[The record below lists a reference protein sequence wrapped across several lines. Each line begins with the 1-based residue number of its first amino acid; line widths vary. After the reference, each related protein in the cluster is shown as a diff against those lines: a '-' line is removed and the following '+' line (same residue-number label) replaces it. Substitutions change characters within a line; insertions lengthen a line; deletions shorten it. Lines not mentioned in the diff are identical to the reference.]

1 MNLLKL
7 ILRNFKGRTFTLEA
21 DGLNINIFGANAT
34 GKTTMFDAFCWLLFD
49 KDSQN
54 KKDFAIKNLDETG
67 QEAHNMD
74 HEVAGTIEIAGR
86 ETALRKVYSEKW
98 TKKRGSVTADFTGH
112 ETSYWIDGV
121 PKSKKE
127 YDAFVAGIANEMTFK
142 LLTNPA
148 YFNEQLHWQ
157 ERRRILLDICG
168 DITDEEVINSSV
180 TVGNKDMLSLL
191 NVLNSGR
198 TLDDYRKII
207 AARKAEINKEIEK
220 IPARIDEARRALPN
234 IDDLPHAD
242 VLRTEIASLRK
253 QQQEKQQ
260 EMARIESGGQSAE
273 KQKQL
278 RELEGKLQEIR
289 NRHRVENDDM
299 IFAKR
304 QQKQDLAYKV
314 TDITRQIEEKRQKIQ
329 VNSGV
334 IAAVDPKLEKLRA
347 EYWAIDSEKLE
358 FNEEQSCPTCGQ
370 GLPAEQLRAAREKAE
385 AALNTSKS
393 KRLEEVNARGM
404 AIKAEALRMQNEN
417 QELCQAISTLDDQK
431 VILEHSISTLQ
442 AEIENRGNVQ
452 PVEDQADYQTVARE
466 IISVR
471 EQIEAVNRDARTVI
485 CGVQSE
491 IHLIGQDI
499 SSRERGIVQH
509 EQREQGLKR
518 IKELEAM
525 EKSLGAEFE
534 KLDGE
539 QYLTEQ
545 FIQSKVRMLESRINS
560 RFQFARFKLFD
571 VQVNGGLV
579 ECCETTFR
587 GVPYSGG
594 LNNAARINV
603 GLDII
608 NTLAEHYRFSA
619 PIFVDNAE
627 SVVNLVATKAQM
639 IRLVVSAGDKAL
651 RVERGSQEPSL
662 FREAV

>member
-1 MNLLKL
+1 MKLLTL

-21 DGLNINIFGANAT
+21 DGLHLNIFGANAT
-34 GKTTMFDAFCWLLFD
+34 GKTTLFDAFCWLLFD

-74 HEVAGTIEIAGR
+74 HEVAATIEIDGR

-121 PKSKKE
+121 SKSKKE
-127 YDAFVAGIANEMTFK
+127 YDAFIAGIASEMTFK

-168 DITDEEVINSSV
+168 DITDEEVIQSSV
-180 TVGNKDMLSLL
+180 TLGNKNMLSLL
-191 NVLNSGR
+191 NVLNTGR

-242 VLRTEIASLRK
+242 VLKTEINSLRK

-260 EMARIESGGQSAE
+260 ELARIEAGGQSAE
-273 KQKQL
+273 NQKQL

-314 TDITRQIEEKRQKIQ
+314 TDIARQVEELRQKLQ

-334 IAAVDPKLEKLRA
+334 IAAVDSKLEKLRA
-347 EYWAIDSEKLE
+347 EYWAIDGEKLD
-358 FNEEQSCPTCGQ
+358 FNAEQSCPTCGQ
-370 GLPAEQLRAAREKAE
+370 GLPADQIQAAREKAE
-385 AALNTSKS
+385 AAFNTSKS
-393 KRLEEVNARGM
+393 KRLEEINARGM
-404 AIKAEALRMQNEN
+404 AIKAEALRLGSEN
-417 QELCQAISTLDDQK
+417 QNLSQAISKLDDQK

-442 AEIENRGNVQ
+442 TEIENQGTIQ
-452 PVEDQADYQTVARE
+452 PVEDHKDYQKVSRE
-466 IISVR
+466 ITRVR

-485 CGVQSE
+485 CQVQSE
-491 IHLIGQDI
+491 IHLLGQDI

-509 EQREQGLKR
+509 EQREQGLRR
-518 IKELEAM
+518 IKELEDM

-539 QYLTEQ
+539 QCLTEQ

-579 ECCETTFR
+579 ECCETTFH
-587 GVPYSGG
+587 GVPYSSG

-627 SVVNLVATKAQM
+627 SVVNLVETKAQM
-639 IRLVVSAGDKAL
+639 IRLVVSAGDKTL
-651 RVERGSQEPSL
+651 RVERDSREPNL